1 MLFCTISHKLNINIT
16 QTNPENKEEPPTK
29 TVNAFLENLFGI
41 SVLSI
46 KP

>member
-1 MLFCTISHKLNINIT
+1 M
-16 QTNPENKEEPPTK
+16 QTNPENKEDPSTQ
-29 TVNAFLENLFGI
+29 TVNVCLVNMFGI